1 MRTYGHSCPEENEDL
16 KKEKEQV
23 TNLQAQLT
31 RALHSPIPAP
41 IQALLSAMLQA
52 DVQFRPDTSCT
63 PSSSKEKQLWDALL
77 LSEHKSSET
86 FTEEYHKDNYW
97 GIIITIRMHG
107 TL

>member
-1 MRTYGHSCPEENEDL
+1 
-16 KKEKEQV
+16 
-23 TNLQAQLT
+23 
-31 RALHSPIPAP
+31 
-41 IQALLSAMLQA
+41 MLQA

-97 GIIITIRMHG
+97 GINYHHPNAWYTVTKYKCCGRTREHPCDKRLATREEANRKLNRDYMGFALDCFLHWN
-107 TL
+107 T